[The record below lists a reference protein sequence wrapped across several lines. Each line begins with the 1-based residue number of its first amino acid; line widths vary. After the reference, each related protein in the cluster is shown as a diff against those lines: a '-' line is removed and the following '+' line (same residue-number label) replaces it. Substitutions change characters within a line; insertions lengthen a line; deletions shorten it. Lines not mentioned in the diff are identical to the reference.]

1 MGLAKKLREKIKK
14 ASPGDEIPQSPMEPK
29 YGTSAVPLEEVDSE
43 VASIMG
49 CLVETDR
56 EGAAKLLN
64 EPGVPVG
71 AYLIRPTDSECKL

>member
-14 ASPGDEIPQSPMEPK
+14 TPPDDQIPQNPMDPK
-29 YGTSAVPLEEVDSE
+29 YGISAVPLEGVDSE

-56 EGAAKLLN
+56 EGAVKLLN

-71 AYLIRPTDSECKL
+71 AFLIRPSDSECKL